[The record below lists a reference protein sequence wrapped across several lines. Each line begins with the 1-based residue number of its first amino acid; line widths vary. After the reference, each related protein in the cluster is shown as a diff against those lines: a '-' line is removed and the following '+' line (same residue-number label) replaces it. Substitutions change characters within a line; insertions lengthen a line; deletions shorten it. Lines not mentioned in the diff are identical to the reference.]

1 MGSRIYICGNA
12 MVFAKT
18 GSGQTYEGNVET
30 KGWLA
35 FYYLLLL
42 LQYPDDLFPA
52 EDKLLGSSSAKGL
65 GSGGLEVAPDSRI
78 AYMLKGPEWSPSKGE
93 VARKSLMSE
102 QHWQHASIRER
113 SSHKPSIEDPHN
125 GIHGGLRGVM
135 ATYESSFHPIFWL
148 HHNNIDRFYQKYVEL
163 HPDSMEEFKLKQVRT
178 VLYAYHVR
186 YHV

>member
-1 MGSRIYICGNA
+1 
-12 MVFAKT
+12 
-18 GSGQTYEGNVET
+18 
-30 KGWLA
+30 
-35 FYYLLLL
+35 
-42 LQYPDDLFPA
+42 
-52 EDKLLGSSSAKGL
+52 
-65 GSGGLEVAPDSRI
+65 
-78 AYMLKGPEWSPSKGE
+78 
-93 VARKSLMSE
+93 MSE

-178 VLYAYHVR
+178 VLYAYGR
-186 YHV
+186 L